1 MVPCFEKWGGVL
13 RIAVPDFEAVA
24 QEYGKEHD
32 LERLMGL
39 LYGGQDYE
47 YNYHYT
53 AFDFGSLK
61 KRLEDNGFVGVKR
74 YDWRE
79 FLPDGFD
86 DYSRSYIPHMDF
98 DNGKLMS
105 LNIVAVK
112 DI

>member
-1 MVPCFEKWGGVL
+1 
-13 RIAVPDFEAVA
+13 
-24 QEYGKEHD
+24 
-32 LERLMGL
+32 MGL